1 MIQNVKQS
9 MITWCEKDIK
19 CGFTLSCWLPTNPF
33 RKCTYLAANS
43 KTVALSVLSD
53 IPGTSFLR
61 TSQASLILA
70 LEINNHYN
78 KLSCLKFKCLF
89 KRRDITHWNN

>member
-9 MITWCEKDIK
+9 MITWCENDIK

-70 LEINNHYN
+70 LEINNHLY
-78 KLSCLKFKCLF
+78 
-89 KRRDITHWNN
+89 